1 MSKQK
6 AEEWK
11 AKGNKEYANGNFTEA
26 VKSYSKAID
35 EDPNNHLY
43 YSNRSAAYAGLLNWE
58 KALSDGSKCIQLKG
72 DWAKGYY
79 RKGLAELEMKKYDAA
94 ANTLK
99 QGLSVEPTNTDIK
112 DKLRETEI
120 ILKRNSRNN
129 RNNPDG
135 TPMSEAMNLKMD
147 GNEMFRN
154 SKYEQ
159 AIELYTRAISKVSKD
174 DPSSVAAI
182 YSNRAACHQQLYQFN
197 EVVKD
202 CTESLKL
209 MPQNNPKALLRRGL
223 AYEALERFQHS
234 LDDLRAALLLDPGTQ
249 VAQDGVNRISNALR
263 RQKQQNQ

>member
-11 AKGNKEYANGNFTEA
+11 AKGNKEYANGNFSEA

-43 YSNRSAAYAGLLNWE
+43 FSNRSAAYAGLLNWE

-72 DWAKGYY
+72 DWAKGYF
-79 RKGLAELEMKKYDAA
+79 RKGLAEFEMKKYDASV
-94 ANTLK
+94 NTLK
-99 QGLSVEPTNTDIK
+99 QGLSVEPTNTDIR
-112 DKLRETEI
+112 DKLREAER
-120 ILKRNSRNN
+120 LWQKNKPRV
-129 RNNPDG
+129 NPDG
-135 TPMSEAMNLKMD
+135 TPMSDAMMLKED

-159 AIELYTRAISKVSKD
+159 AIELYTRAISKVTSKD